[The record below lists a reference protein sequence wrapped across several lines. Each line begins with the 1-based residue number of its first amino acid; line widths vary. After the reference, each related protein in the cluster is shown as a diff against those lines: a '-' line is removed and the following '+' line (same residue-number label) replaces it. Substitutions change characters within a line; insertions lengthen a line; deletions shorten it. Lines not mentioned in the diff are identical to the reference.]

1 MLPVHNINCSVYPS
15 SILYLDID
23 YITLFAPCNKL
34 LSVIKLTVRL
44 STSFTELMK
53 RKLKKH
59 MREEEE
65 EGKGE
70 EGNGEEGKG
79 EEKKG

>member
-1 MLPVHNINCSVYPS
+1 
-15 SILYLDID
+15 
-23 YITLFAPCNKL
+23 
-34 LSVIKLTVRL
+34 
-44 STSFTELMK
+44 MK

-70 EGNGEEGKG
+70 EGNREEGKG
-79 EEKKG
+79 EEEEG